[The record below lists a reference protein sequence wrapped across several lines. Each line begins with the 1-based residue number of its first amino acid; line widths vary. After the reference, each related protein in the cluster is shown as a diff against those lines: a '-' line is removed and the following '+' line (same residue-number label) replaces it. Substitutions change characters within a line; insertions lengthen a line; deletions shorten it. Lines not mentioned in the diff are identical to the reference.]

1 MKEENRLIQI
11 ENQVLI
17 SEITRIFN
25 VMGKKS
31 VTIVARGYS
40 MRPFIEDRR
49 DKVILTPPRTP
60 MIGDVVLAKIG
71 ESRYA
76 LHRVIKEENGIYT
89 MQGDGNPTYMTETF
103 RMEDIIAVAD
113 SFIRKGKRIE
123 TTSRTWR
130 AYSFMWRML
139 KPFRRIILGI
149 YRRVK
154 K

>member
-1 MKEENRLIQI
+1 MKEESRLIQI

-17 SEITRIFN
+17 SEITRMFN

-76 LHRVIKEENGIYT
+76 LQRVIKEENGI
-89 MQGDGNPTYMTETF
+89 
-103 RMEDIIAVAD
+103 
-113 SFIRKGKRIE
+113 
-123 TTSRTWR
+123 
-130 AYSFMWRML
+130 
-139 KPFRRIILGI
+139 
-149 YRRVK
+149 
-154 K
+154 